1 MCVPRRTWSDK
12 PRSPTHIRILR
23 VILERSV
30 LIGLP
35 EGLQPIERVLLNGA
49 VVGVRRAWPSIPD
62 DRARSGSIRGVPEEI
77 PSEIILA
84 VVDGECG
91 PFRGDP
97 LKAGEARSSMH
108 HGRKDVGSRGIWPKN
123 QLWSVRYQIVGSA
136 VAPIRIEQE
145 EEVVEKFIV
154 PGYGTTAAHSGV

>member
-35 EGLQPIERVLLNGA
+35 EGLQPIERVFLNGA
-49 VVGVRRAWPSIPD
+49 VVCVRRAWPSIPD
-62 DRARSGSIRGVPEEI
+62 DRALSGSIRGVRKEI
-77 PSEIILA
+77 PPEIIFT

-91 PFRGDP
+91 PLRGDP
-97 LKAGEARSSMH
+97 LKAGEARSSLH
-108 HGRKDVGSRGIWPKN
+108 HGRKDVGSPGVRPKN
-123 QLWSVRYQIVGSA
+123 
-136 VAPIRIEQE
+136 
-145 EEVVEKFIV
+145 
-154 PGYGTTAAHSGV
+154 

>member
-35 EGLQPIERVLLNGA
+35 EGLQPIECVFLNGA
-49 VVGVRRAWPSIPD
+49 VVCVRRARPSIPD
-62 DRARSGSIRGVPEEI
+62 DRARCGSIRGVCEEV
-77 PSEIILA
+77 PPEIIFT

-97 LKAGEARSSMH
+97 LKAGEARSSVH
-108 HGRKDVGSRGIWPKN
+108 HGRKDVGPRGIWPEN
-123 QLWSVRYQIVGSA
+123 
-136 VAPIRIEQE
+136 
-145 EEVVEKFIV
+145 
-154 PGYGTTAAHSGV
+154 